1 MPTNPMLYPKPTSLS
16 SLTVG
21 RGCSCVGKDCLVE
34 ESDGEANC
42 PCSRLKPE
50 FMTGLGL
57 NFEVMTECGPSCA
70 CELECANR
78 STQRGVSARLRV
90 VKEERKGW
98 GLRAAQFVR
107 GGEFICEY
115 AGELLTTAEARR
127 RQQIY
132 DELAAGGHFSSALLV
147 VREHLPSGEA
157 CLRINIDA
165 TRVGNIARF
174 INHSCDGGN
183 LLTVLVRNTGA
194 LLPRLCFFASR
205 DILDGEELLFS
216 YGDAKLRPNGLP
228 CHCGSAC
235 CFGTLPSEKT

>member
-1 MPTNPMLYPKPTSLS
+1 MQM
-16 SLTVG
+16 
-21 RGCSCVGKDCLVE
+21 
-34 ESDGEANC
+34 
-42 PCSRLKPE
+42 CSR
-50 FMTGLGL
+50 FS
-57 NFEVMTECGPSCA
+57 GP
-70 CELECANR
+70 
-78 STQRGVSARLRV
+78 
-90 VKEERKGW
+90 
-98 GLRAAQFVR
+98 
-107 GGEFICEY
+107 Y
-115 AGELLTTAEARR
+115 AGELLTTAEAQR

-132 DELAAGGHFSSALLV
+132 DELAVGGHFSSALLV

-157 CLRINIDA
+157 CFRINIDA

-216 YGDAKLRPNGLP
+216 YGDARLRPNGLR
-228 CHCGSAC
+228 CHCGSSC